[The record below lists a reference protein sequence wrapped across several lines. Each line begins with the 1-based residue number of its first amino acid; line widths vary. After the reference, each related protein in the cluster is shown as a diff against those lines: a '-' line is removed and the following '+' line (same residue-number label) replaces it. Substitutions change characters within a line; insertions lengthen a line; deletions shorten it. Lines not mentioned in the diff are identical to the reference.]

1 MGTKTH
7 TTALAI
13 IAVTAVGSV
22 TALGATYALA
32 GDGLLFASSQN
43 MTDTGAPVEPTE
55 AAAPVIAPQ
64 LEGSTDADPAH
75 VALKV
80 VNAADYAGTQ
90 VTVSVAPP
98 GAHLT
103 WDAATMSVVG
113 TAVPG
118 TMYAV
123 TLTRDGVPMP
133 AASFNTAAAPTSK
146 VSVALRDGGT
156 YGVGTPIRVHFGH
169 KVTNRAA
176 VEALSTVT
184 VSPAQP
190 GSWGWLSDRTMVWR
204 PDAYWQAGTK
214 VTVDLPLASTPL
226 NEKRF
231 GVNKSMGF
239 TIGRSMVMKINSHS
253 HKMTVVRNGE
263 VVKTI
268 PVSLGK
274 PEAKYRTRSGVK
286 VIFAKHAP
294 YTMKSPDME
303 NDPYEIDVDHAM
315 RLTNSGEF
323 IHSAPWSVK
332 QQGHAN
338 VSHGCT
344 NVSPANAR
352 WLFSHTLIGDVV
364 ETVNTGRRERSLDNG
379 WGSIWNLTPEQW
391 RAKSAITPSTT
402 P

>member
-7 TTALAI
+7 TTALAVV
-13 IAVTAVGSV
+13 AFTAVGSV
-22 TALGATYALA
+22 TALGATYAFG
-32 GDGLLFASSQN
+32 GDTSLFTRSQAI
-43 MTDTGAPVEPTE
+43 TDDGPQSAPTETPAPV
-55 AAAPVIAPQ
+55 VAPQ
-64 LEGSTDADPAH
+64 LEASTDTDPAR

-80 VNAADYAGTQ
+80 VNAADYTGTN
-90 VTVSVAPP
+90 VTVSTAPA

-103 WDAATMSVVG
+103 WDAATSSIVG
-113 TAVPG
+113 TATPG
-118 TMYAV
+118 TKYAL

-133 AASFNTAAAPTSK
+133 AASFHTAEAPTSK

-169 KVTNRAA
+169 KVTNKAA

-214 VTVDLPLASTPL
+214 VTVDMPLASTPL

-231 GVNKSMGF
+231 GVNKTMGF
-239 TIGRSMVMKINSHS
+239 TIGRSMVMKINSHT

-332 QQGHAN
+332 QQGRAN

-344 NVSPANAR
+344 NVSPANAK
-352 WLFSHTLIGDVV
+352 WLFSHTLVGDVV
-364 ETVNTGRRERSLDNG
+364 ETVNTGRRERALDNG
-379 WGSIWNLTPEQW
+379 WGSIWNLTPQQW
-391 RAKSAITPSTT
+391 RAKSAITPT
-402 P
+402 PTP